1 MEGAD
6 ASSVETDDGTA
17 DLGDETTDTST
28 ESEVSEGNEVDESP
42 RYTVKVQGEEIEVSL
57 QEALNGYMRQAD
69 YTRGKQDVAAQREE
83 IGYADRL
90 VQALQSDPQQA
101 VSALIQAYGLENVLA
116 SGVVDD
122 LDSIDESELDPIEQR
137 LLTQERWIEEQEA
150 RQFETQVN
158 TELSALHEQYGN
170 FDEAALIDFMLER
183 QIPDFQDAM
192 TVFVSRATNAAAQ
205 RKQAEAL
212 AAKKALSP
220 VAGGTHVAGGAVVAG
235 GTEPIGT
242 VRAAFE
248 AAMREHA
255 AS

>member
-1 MEGAD
+1 MESEQVEGAD
-6 ASSVETDDGTA
+6 ASSVEADSGTE
-17 DLGDETTDTST
+17 DLGSETTVGVG
-28 ESEVSEGNEVDESP
+28 SEVSESDSP
-42 RYTVKVQGEEIEVSL
+42 TYTVKVGGEEIEVTL
-57 QEALNGYMRQAD
+57 EEALNGYMRQSD
-69 YTRGKQDVAAQREE
+69 YTAKTQAVAQQREE

-122 LDSIDESELDPIEQR
+122 LDDIDESQLDPIEQR

-150 RQFETQVN
+150 RQFESQVQS
-158 TELSALHEQYGN
+158 ELSALHEQYGN

-192 TVFVSRATNAAAQ
+192 TVFVSRATTAAAQ

-212 AAKKALSP
+212 KAKQNMSP
-220 VAGGTHVAGGAVVAG
+220 VAGGTHVSGNAVVSG
-235 GTEPIGT
+235 GTEPIRS

-248 AAMREHA
+248 AAMAEHGR
-255 AS
+255 